1 MIVYLDTS
9 VLLRIVLSQGE
20 PLQGFGRWERAYSSE
35 LLGLEVRRVLDRL
48 RLESALDDAGLAD
61 AHQTIARLERSIGR
75 VRLTRPVLRR
85 ASLPMPTVVKTLD
98 ALHLAT
104 ALLLQER
111 RGLEIT
117 FATHDGQ
124 QAVAARAL
132 GFLCMGA

>member
-9 VLLRIVLSQGE
+9 TVLRVVLAQAEVLSD
-20 PLQGFGRWERAYSSE
+20 FGRWEKAYSSE
-35 LLGLEVRRVLDRL
+35 LLGIEVRRVLDRL
-48 RLESALDDAGLAD
+48 RLESALDDIGLAS
-61 AHQTIARLERSIGR
+61 AHQETAKLERAIGR

-111 RGLEIT
+111 RGLDIA
-117 FATHDGQ
+117 FATHDAQ
-124 QAVAARAL
+124 QAIAARAL
-132 GFLCMGA
+132 GFHCIGA